1 MLLGV
6 NESCIFS
13 AFTIQG
19 NVKLSS
25 KFIMLIIKFEIS
37 VSSKE
42 AEVSIVVTD
51 FTHSI
56 FSLVV
61 SFCTLVAVNDS
72 PSIVPASDIS

>member
-1 MLLGV
+1 
-6 NESCIFS
+6 
-13 AFTIQG
+13 
-19 NVKLSS
+19 
-25 KFIMLIIKFEIS
+25 MLIIKFEIS

-56 FSLVV
+56 FSLV

-72 PSIVPASDIS
+72 PSIVPASECCRVFYLVLI